1 MRKIGFISDFFK
13 DDLLGGGEINDSNL
27 INHLELSC
35 DIDKFHSRN
44 VQIADIEGLDSL
56 IIGNFTMLH
65 PDVVEFLINE
75 KEYIIYEHDHK
86 YVDTRDPSKFKDFQ
100 IPESRIINR
109 PFYESSVCTVVLSK
123 ICAEVLNNTIPK
135 TLVYNIGCSLWSD
148 ETFDLLSKI
157 NKNEDREDL
166 CIMKN
171 MNPTKNYLNTL
182 QYCKDKGL
190 DCGEIQPA
198 EQVEFLTQMAQYKKL
213 LFIPTVLET
222 FSRLC
227 AEAKMLNLDVMT
239 NKSMIGFFSEEYSDL
254 KGDELIECMKERNQ
268 KALSLFEEVV

>member
-1 MRKIGFISDFFK
+1 MKKIGFISDFFK

-35 DIDKFHSRN
+35 EVNKFHSRA
-44 VQIADIEGLDSL
+44 VSIEDLSDLDS
-56 IIGNFTMLH
+56 IIVGNFTMLR
-65 PDVVEFLINE
+65 PEVFNFLMNE

-100 IPESRIINR
+100 IPESRIVNKT
-109 PFYESSVCTVVLSK
+109 FYENSVCTFVLSN
-123 ICAEVLNNTIPK
+123 ICAQVLNNTLPK

-148 ETFDLLSKI
+148 STFDLLSKT
-157 NKNEDREDL
+157 NKNEKTKDL

-171 MNPTKNYLNTL
+171 MNPTKNYFNTV
-182 QYCKDKGL
+182 QYCKSKNL
-190 DCGEIQPA
+190 EYGEIQPA
-198 EQVEFLTQMAQYKKL
+198 GQLEFLTQMSQYKKL

-239 NKSMIGFFSEEYSDL
+239 NKSMIGFFSEESSNL
-254 KGDELIECMKERNQ
+254 KGDELIECMREKNK
-268 KALSLFEEVV
+268 KALELFTEVV

>member
-1 MRKIGFISDFFK
+1 MRKVGFISDFFK

-27 INHLELSC
+27 ISHLESYC
-35 DIDKFHSRN
+35 DVNKFHSRT
-44 VQIADIEGLDSL
+44 VKTTDLEDMDSL
-56 IIGNFTMLH
+56 IVGNFTMLS
-65 PDVVEFLINE
+65 PEVVNFLINE

-86 YVDTRDPSKFKDFQ
+86 YVDTRDPSKFKDFN
-100 IPESRIINR
+100 IPNSRVINR
-109 PFYESSVCTVVLSK
+109 SFYESSVCTVVLSK
-123 ICAEVLNNTIPK
+123 VCSEVLNNTIPK

-157 NKNEDREDL
+157 NKIKKQYDI

-171 MNPTKNYLNTL
+171 MNPTKNYFNTL

-198 EQVEFLTQMAQYKKL
+198 PQVEFLTQMAQYNRL

-239 NKSMIGFFSEEYSDL
+239 NKNMIGFFSEEYSNL
-254 KGDELIECMKERNQ
+254 KGDELIDCMKERNQ
-268 KALSLFEEVV
+268 KALKLFQEVV

>member
-1 MRKIGFISDFFK
+1 MRKVGFISDFFK
-13 DDLLGGGEINDSNL
+13 DDLLGGGEINDNNL
-27 INHLELSC
+27 INHLESSC
-35 DIDKFHSRN
+35 EVRKFHSRAVKIDDLN
-44 VQIADIEGLDSL
+44 ELDS
-56 IIGNFTMLH
+56 IIVANFTMLS
-65 PDVVEFLINE
+65 PSAMDFLINE

-86 YVDTRDPSKFKDFQ
+86 YVDTRDPSKFKGFK

-109 PFYESSVCTVVLSK
+109 SFYENSVCTVVLSK
-123 ICAEVLNNTIPK
+123 ICAEILNDNLPK

-157 NKNEDREDL
+157 NKIKKQHDL

-171 MNPTKNYLNTL
+171 LNPTKNYFNTL
-182 QYCKDKGL
+182 QYCKNKNL
-190 DCGEIQPA
+190 DYGEIQSSD
-198 EQVEFLTQMAQYKKL
+198 QLTFLNQMAEYKKL

-239 NKSMIGFFSEEYSDL
+239 NKSMIGFFSEEYSNL
-254 KGDELIECMKERNQ
+254 KGDDLIGCMKERNE
-268 KALSLFEEVV
+268 KALNLFSEVV

>member
-1 MRKIGFISDFFK
+1 MRKVGFISDFFK
-13 DDLLGGGEINDSNL
+13 DDLLGGGEINDNNL
-27 INHLELSC
+27 INHLESSC
-35 DIDKFHSRN
+35 EVNKFHSRN

-86 YVDTRDPSKFKDFQ
+86 YVDTRDPSKFKDFE

-123 ICAEVLNNTIPK
+123 VCAEVLSKTIPK

-157 NKNEDREDL
+157 NKIKKQHDL

-171 MNPTKNYLNTL
+171 MNPTKNYLTTM
-182 QYCKDKGL
+182 QYCKSNNL
-190 DCGEIQPA
+190 PYGEIEPA
-198 EQVEFLTQMAQYKKL
+198 GQEEFLKQMAQYRRL

-254 KGDELIECMKERNQ
+254 KGDELIDCMKERNQ
-268 KALSLFEEVV
+268 KALALFQEVV